1 VQTYIGGPQLK
12 NRCMPNEHRP
22 RYRVQKYVIA
32 IHSLIGVNLFRKL
45 CGGSSSAEGTG
56 MEPRKA
62 PTRMVSGEGVYPLKW
77 GGVWAPRKISGFCP
91 DFVLQNVE
99 LLCILD
105 SGAGR

>member
-1 VQTYIGGPQLK
+1 
-12 NRCMPNEHRP
+12 MPNEHRP
-22 RYRVQKYVIA
+22 RYKVQKYTIA

-56 MEPRKA
+56 MEPPKA
-62 PTRMVSGEGVYPLKW
+62 CTDENGVW
-77 GGVWAPRKISGFCP
+77 GGCIPSPVGVGSGPPEKF
-91 DFVLQNVE
+91 QNVE